1 MVDEDFKKFEKYVF
15 ASSNGTTCVPTT
27 VDKSVPVEEGTS
39 SSPTMAKPAT
49 ADNTARYKYKNLAF
63 VLGLTTITFLV
74 STIVLVTKQSND
86 SPSNALSAM
95 LIPELTS
102 LRARHRRPSLILKK
116 TMYVLVPS

>member
-63 VLGLTTITFLV
+63 VLGPNHHYFPRQYHCTCDEA
-74 STIVLVTKQSND
+74 KQ
-86 SPSNALSAM
+86 
-95 LIPELTS
+95 
-102 LRARHRRPSLILKK
+102 
-116 TMYVLVPS
+116 

>member
-74 STIVLVTKQSND
+74 STIVLFDEAKQGQPIQRSF
-86 SPSNALSAM
+86 S
-95 LIPELTS
+95 
-102 LRARHRRPSLILKK
+102 H
-116 TMYVLVPS
+116 